1 MAQSFVVWARTRR
14 YVRLWFRDAFAQTI
28 ALLTDT
34 NARLNYIG
42 VFVVLFLLSHKW
54 SLEKLS
60 SWVGTTFD
68 SIEKEPKGSDSI
80 ESQLRY
86 RYLIIMSWTQRDCYG
101 FNRV

>member
-1 MAQSFVVWARTRR
+1 MAQSFVVWASTRR

-68 SIEKEPKGSDSI
+68 SIE
-80 ESQLRY
+80 SQLRY